1 MKNKLT
7 RNISLKIM
15 SVATAVLVWMIV
27 VNVDN
32 PIRTVSY
39 TIQNVELLN
48 QTYIDQKVPLPDTD
62 HGTVRVYITAE
73 RKTLSRISA
82 SDIRAVAD
90 LQQALSFDEDPVMV
104 PI

>member
-62 HGTVRVYITAE
+62 
-73 RKTLSRISA
+73 
-82 SDIRAVAD
+82 
-90 LQQALSFDEDPVMV
+90 QQESNPSSYTGQQR
-104 PI
+104 